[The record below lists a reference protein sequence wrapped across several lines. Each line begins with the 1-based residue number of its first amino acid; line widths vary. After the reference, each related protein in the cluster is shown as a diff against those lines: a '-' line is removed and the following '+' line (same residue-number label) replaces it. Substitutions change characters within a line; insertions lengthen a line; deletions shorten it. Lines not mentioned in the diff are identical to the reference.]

1 MKKTVLLLLSCL
13 MTLSA
18 MGQTAPDEDYYLAD
32 YLIDEWTQAFSAEG
46 REQWKPEVTAR
57 MKLGIYSGAETV
69 TGGVRV
75 DSKRTLGV
83 MLGHGT
89 TFIDAAP
96 GNVYHLETAAY
107 MRRYV
112 HLGKRDIFALY
123 SDVFMGAA
131 WVYKVTGD
139 IAWIDPVTGLE
150 EKQVRINQKPGDVH
164 FMVGWEPGIRVRIY
178 RNFHIFLGPTISNT
192 FLGAHLGLG
201 I

>member
-1 MKKTVLLLLSCL
+1 MKKAVLLLLSCL

-18 MGQTAPDEDYYLAD
+18 MGQTASDEYSYSGDD
-32 YLIDEWTQAFSAEG
+32 IFGEWKYAFSAEG
-46 REQWKPEVTAR
+46 RQQWKPEVTAR
-57 MKLGIYSGAETV
+57 IKLGIYSGAETL
-69 TGGVRV
+69 TGGIRV

-89 TFIDAAP
+89 VCIDSAP
-96 GNVYHLETAAY
+96 GHVYHLETAAY

-123 SDVFMGAA
+123 SDVFLGAA

-139 IAWIDPVTGLE
+139 TVRTIPETGE
-150 EKQVRINQKPGDVH
+150 EWVLINQKPGDVH
-164 FMVGWEPGIRVRIY
+164 FLIGWEPGIRVRIY
-178 RNFHIFLGPTISNT
+178 RNFHVFLGPTISNAC
-192 FLGAHLGLG
+192 LGAHLGLG